1 MVVAVVDV
9 VFVLVVA
16 TVPVVAALLFA
27 FPPYAVVDALSPAL
41 TAPGVV
47 VRHPA
52 GEGILQSSA
61 SSSPSPSTP

>member
-52 GEGILQSSA
+52 GEGIL
-61 SSSPSPSTP
+61 